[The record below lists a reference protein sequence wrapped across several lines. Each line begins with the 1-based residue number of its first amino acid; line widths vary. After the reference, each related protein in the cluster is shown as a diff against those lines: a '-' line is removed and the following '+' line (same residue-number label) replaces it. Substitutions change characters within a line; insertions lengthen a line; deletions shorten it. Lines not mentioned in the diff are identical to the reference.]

1 MRSHRPVAGMLA
13 LLLISCSARKD
24 EGKVYPRAAADVR
37 TAILATPVPFPMEG
51 TRLAAVQARQQAN
64 GGIELALADEEG
76 RPQLRFLVQI
86 TDVGNAKTR
95 VAVAYAGADPA
106 LDQGIAAHPEIKAV
120 YLKTMR
126 EQVDAEI
133 ERRPF
138 NNFAIGP
145 EIAKAF
151 AANAGAIS
159 RQMQAAGDE
168 FRRRDRE
175 NIERAYAEEA
185 RGER

>member
-1 MRSHRPVAGMLA
+1 MLA
-13 LLLISCSARKD
+13 LLLVSCSASKEK
-24 EGKVYPRAAADVR
+24 EGRIYLRPAADVR
-37 TAILATPVPFPMEG
+37 AVILATDLPFPLQG
-51 TRLAAVQARQQAN
+51 TRHAAVQARRMPD

-76 RPQLRFLVQI
+76 RPQMRFLAGI
-86 TDVGNAKTR
+86 TDLGHAKTR
-95 VAVAYAGADPA
+95 VVLSYAGAGAAYGAVDK
-106 LDQGIAAHPEIKAV
+106 GMAAHPEIEAL

-126 EQVDAEI
+126 EQVDAEL
-133 ERRPF
+133 EGRPF
-138 NNFAIGP
+138 NNLAIGR
-145 EIAKAF
+145 EIATAF
-151 AANAGAIS
+151 VANAGAIS